1 MTSAEIFPR
10 KTLRSKSDRIKPNDV
25 AASFCQKRKDP
36 AGLSTKFINN
46 DIGMLFS
53 KFSNWIYNNVLQLI
67 K

>member
-1 MTSAEIFPR
+1 MMSAEIFPR
-10 KTLRSKSDRIKPNDV
+10 KTLRSKSGRIKPNDV

-53 KFSNWIYNNVLQLI
+53 KFSN
-67 K
+67 